1 MRVLVVGAGIM
12 GLSAAWA
19 LVKRGH
25 CVTLLEQSDAIP
37 NPLSAS
43 GDQHRIIRRAYGNL
57 DCYANM
63 MTEAFDAW
71 QEMWR
76 DFGCSYYADCGGLAI
91 SRQPGDGA
99 ELLRLGLDRLGQ
111 AYHLFT
117 PGEAARTYAFLDPH
131 AFRYAILCQHAG
143 VLLCRSIAAHLA
155 RWLVAHGA
163 TVRTGACVTA
173 LDERNCRVTIAAN
186 ETIVADRVVLTL
198 GAWTLRLLPHLSRVL
213 QIFRTAVV
221 YLEPPAEL
229 RQAWRQ
235 APVILDLGGM
245 VDGYVLPPVAD
256 TGLKAGF
263 GVHKRPAR
271 DADEDRAA
279 QPGEGARLRSL
290 LAPTL
295 ARVEEYKI
303 LDVASCAYTFTEDH
317 RFFACQSGPA
327 IIVSACSGHGYKFG
341 AAVGRR
347 IAAAVEEGN
356 ATRLA
361 AWLAAES
368 DVMAPARC

>member
-25 CVTLLEQSDAIP
+25 CVTLLEQGDATP

-43 GDQHRIIRRAYGNL
+43 GDQHRIIRRAYGKL
-57 DCYANM
+57 DCYADM

-71 QEMWR
+71 EEMWR
-76 DFGCSYYADCGGLAI
+76 DFGCNYYVGSGGLAI

-99 ELLRLGLDRLGQ
+99 ELLREGLDRLGHD
-111 AYHLFT
+111 YRVFT
-117 PGEAARTYAFLDPH
+117 PSEAAGLYAFLDPDTV
-131 AFRYAILCQHAG
+131 RYAIFCQDAG
-143 VLLCRSIAAHLA
+143 VLLCRRIATHLA
-155 RWLVAHGA
+155 RWLVARGA
-163 TVRTGACVTA
+163 TVRTGTRVTA
-173 LDERNCRVTIAAN
+173 LDEDTCQVTTASN

-198 GAWTLRLLPHLSRVL
+198 GAWTLRLFPHLTRVL
-213 QIFRTAVV
+213 NIFRTAVV
-221 YLEPPAEL
+221 YLDPPAEL
-229 RQAWRQ
+229 RPAWRQ
-235 APVILDLGGM
+235 APALLDLGGT
-245 VDGYVLPPVAD
+245 VEGYVLPPVAD

-271 DADEDRAA
+271 DPDEDRTA

-295 ARVEEYKI
+295 ARVDEYKI

-317 RFFACQSGPA
+317 HFFACQSGRA

-347 IAAAVEEGN
+347 IAAAVEDG
-356 ATRLA
+356 AAAGLA
-361 AWLAAES
+361 DWLRGES
-368 DVMAPARC
+368 DLVAHSRC